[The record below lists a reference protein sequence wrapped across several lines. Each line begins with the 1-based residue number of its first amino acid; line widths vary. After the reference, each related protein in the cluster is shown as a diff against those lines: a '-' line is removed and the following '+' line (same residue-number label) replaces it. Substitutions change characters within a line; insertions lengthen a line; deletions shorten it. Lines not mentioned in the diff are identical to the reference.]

1 MTFCLQAWFLL
12 EHTSFT
18 KTMKIVIIV
27 LTALLFALQ
36 MQAQDVDL
44 LNRIQAANGN
54 IKSFEAD
61 LSNTMVKPKK
71 TLTQQGKLYFV
82 APKEFSAQ
90 FTTGNYMIA
99 NEQKIKMDIGLFH
112 GSFKLKDGGRMQSLT
127 NIFLYGFR
135 GRAQDLAKEN
145 DFTISTKTENG
156 YHIVTMVTQKKTLLG
171 IGYKQVVFKYHTD
184 SLMLKDIV
192 LYDYSGNVDTYTISN
207 VKYNVPLDSKLFQF

>member
-1 MTFCLQAWFLL
+1 
-12 EHTSFT
+12 
-18 KTMKIVIIV
+18 
-27 LTALLFALQ
+27 
-36 MQAQDVDL
+36 
-44 LNRIQAANGN
+44 
-54 IKSFEAD
+54 
-61 LSNTMVKPKK
+61 
-71 TLTQQGKLYFV
+71 
-82 APKEFSAQ
+82 
-90 FTTGNYMIA
+90 
-99 NEQKIKMDIGLFH
+99 MDIGLFH

-207 VKYNVPLDSKLFQF
+207 VKYNVPVDSKLFQF